1 MIKVIKVNKTV
12 GMHLAGSEVKVKC
25 DREGVPLDVFWR
37 RRLRD
42 AASDNCVEFKMNKA
56 RFENKSLNKEN
67 RNDDS

>member
-1 MIKVIKVNKTV
+1 MIKTIKVNKDI
-12 GMHLAGSEVKVKC
+12 GRHAIGAEVKVEC
-25 DREGVPLDVFWR
+25 DKKGVPLDVFWR

-42 AASDNCVEFKMNKA
+42 ATTDNCVEFKMNKA